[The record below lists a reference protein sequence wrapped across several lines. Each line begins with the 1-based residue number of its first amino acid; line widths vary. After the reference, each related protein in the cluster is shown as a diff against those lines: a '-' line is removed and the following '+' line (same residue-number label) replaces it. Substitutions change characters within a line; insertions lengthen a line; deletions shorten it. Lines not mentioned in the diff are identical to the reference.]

1 MLRAG
6 LAFNGECPP
15 SLHVDSRLIR
25 GTKVLARSLNPLAA
39 FVMVEERSRYIVDR
53 TPPQQTVADAVWYSM
68 LWSALV
74 LHVKG
79 NLGFHG
85 LHTMQ
90 IAPMCT
96 SGPESVA
103 PSGTGTPRA
112 SQSSGGGGGGTN
124 AGAIAGGVVGGVV
137 GLGIIAGVVF
147 WLLRRRNAQRNTVVP
162 VNPSSDPLT
171 PPPMSYVGGSN
182 MDYPTTPPPKLY
194 DPSDPS
200 TFPSSPANSGSNV
213 YTTTSSPPPLAYH
226 PQQPLLHQMPQPQ
239 AMNHAGRVCVLE
251 KSILHTSRDVM
262 VGRNY
267 GHTAL
272 FAWEGLMEL
281 APSIYSPAVRRG
293 RYNNAVIPWSCLTR
307 LPVIDSRRQKPKECS
322 AAHQC
327 PAYLGLL
334 P

>member
-1 MLRAG
+1 MRGIIHL
-6 LAFNGECPP
+6 
-15 SLHVDSRLIR
+15 SL
-25 GTKVLARSLNPLAA
+25 VL
-39 FVMVEERSRYIVDR
+39 VG
-53 TPPQQTVADAVWYSM
+53 
-68 LWSALV
+68 SALV
-74 LHVKG
+74 QAQSTQHATCETG
-79 NLGFHG
+79 FQWSFNSRNQSPCAITESLGGVCNGGVFTVPPLG
-85 LHTMQ
+85 EEQVYRGPDPTAANSCRCSMVFYAMVSTCAACQ
-90 IAPMCT
+90 GQSWVTWSSYNANCTNVYVGFPQGIPAGTAVPNYAYQNFTRTDKFDITIAQGDT
-96 SGPESVA
+96 GPESVA

-239 AMNHAGRVCVLE
+239 TMNHAGHY
-251 KSILHTSRDVM
+251 S
-262 VGRNY
+262 G
-267 GHTAL
+267 
-272 FAWEGLMEL
+272 
-281 APSIYSPAVRRG
+281 APEV
-293 RYNNAVIPWSCLTR
+293 
-307 LPVIDSRRQKPKECS
+307 
-322 AAHQC
+322 
-327 PAYLGLL
+327 
-334 P
+334 